1 MSGQPNLVI
10 AGFMLLT
17 FMIVHFFRLHF
28 ADAIFLATSWFAVGH
43 VHDHTPL
50 LVQTA
55 MMLPVA
61 GYVRKYAG
69 MLGFA
74 FFGVAPGSVGNIRV
88 PNVRLW
94 RGISSLVVT
103 LVAYVVMWEVCGKS
117 EL

>member
-1 MSGQPNLVI
+1 
-10 AGFMLLT
+10 
-17 FMIVHFFRLHF
+17 
-28 ADAIFLATSWFAVGH
+28 
-43 VHDHTPL
+43 
-50 LVQTA
+50 
-55 MMLPVA
+55 MMRPVA
-61 GYVRKYAG
+61 GYFRKYAG

-94 RGISSLVVT
+94 RGISHVEDVPVLFLVVT

>member
-1 MSGQPNLVI
+1 
-10 AGFMLLT
+10 
-17 FMIVHFFRLHF
+17 
-28 ADAIFLATSWFAVGH
+28 
-43 VHDHTPL
+43 
-50 LVQTA
+50 

-94 RGISSLVVT
+94 RGISYVAEVPVLSLVVT
-103 LVAYVVMWEVCGKS
+103 LVACVVMWEVCGKS